1 MEITWAN
8 LFVFF
13 LSRNI
18 NNKCNYYSF
27 KIFPRFWLAYI
38 PRIIHNDQLLS
49 MTSIVQQNCQIIEQV
64 NRENLGTRL
73 GYFSSEHKMAEQSFH
88 SFHEEEI
95 RELLTKNQGSKLTH
109 TNSQNANDFDN
120 LRVKKISTN
129 KRLRV
134 RIIHVSQT
142 FGESRRRNVQTTCE
156 TNKTA
161 DERWSEK
168 STFFVSHW
176 REVLHRSPVPHMRMR
191 VLLLLF
197 LVVFITSVKNK
208 FFLQEALRTLDL

>member
-1 MEITWAN
+1 
-8 LFVFF
+8 
-13 LSRNI
+13 
-18 NNKCNYYSF
+18 
-27 KIFPRFWLAYI
+27 
-38 PRIIHNDQLLS
+38 

-73 GYFSSEHKMAEQSFH
+73 GYFGSEYKMAEQSFH
-88 SFHEEEI
+88 SFHEKEI
-95 RELLTKNQGSKLTH
+95 PELLTKNQGSKLTH

-120 LRVKKISTN
+120 LRVTKISTN

-142 FGESRRRNVQTTCE
+142 FGESRSNARRNVQTTCE

-161 DERWSEK
+161 DGRWAEK

-176 REVLHRSPVPHMRMR
+176 PDALHRGSVPHMRIR
-191 VLLLLF
+191 VLLLLLF
-197 LVVFITSVKNK
+197 LVVFVTYVKNK

>member
-1 MEITWAN
+1 
-8 LFVFF
+8 
-13 LSRNI
+13 
-18 NNKCNYYSF
+18 
-27 KIFPRFWLAYI
+27 
-38 PRIIHNDQLLS
+38 

-73 GYFSSEHKMAEQSFH
+73 GYFDSEYKMAEQSFH

-120 LRVKKISTN
+120 LRVTKISTN

-142 FGESRRRNVQTTCE
+142 FGESRSNARRNVQTTCE

-161 DERWSEK
+161 DER
-168 STFFVSHW
+168 
-176 REVLHRSPVPHMRMR
+176 
-191 VLLLLF
+191 
-197 LVVFITSVKNK
+197 
-208 FFLQEALRTLDL
+208 

>member
-1 MEITWAN
+1 
-8 LFVFF
+8 
-13 LSRNI
+13 
-18 NNKCNYYSF
+18 
-27 KIFPRFWLAYI
+27 
-38 PRIIHNDQLLS
+38 

-73 GYFSSEHKMAEQSFH
+73 GYFGSEYKMAEQSFH

-120 LRVKKISTN
+120 LRVTKISTN

-142 FGESRRRNVQTTCE
+142 FGGSRSNARRNVQTTCE

-161 DERWSEK
+161 ES
-168 STFFVSHW
+168 V
-176 REVLHRSPVPHMRMR
+176 EVRKAPF
-191 VLLLLF
+191 LLA
-197 LVVFITSVKNK
+197 TG
-208 FFLQEALRTLDL
+208 QRYCTEALCHTCACECCCCCSSWFSLHMSKINSFFKRP

>member
-1 MEITWAN
+1 
-8 LFVFF
+8 
-13 LSRNI
+13 
-18 NNKCNYYSF
+18 
-27 KIFPRFWLAYI
+27 
-38 PRIIHNDQLLS
+38 

-73 GYFSSEHKMAEQSFH
+73 GYFGSEYKMAEQSFH

-95 RELLTKNQGSKLTH
+95 RELSTKNQGSKLTH

-120 LRVKKISTN
+120 LRVTKISTN

-142 FGESRRRNVQTTCE
+142 FGESRSNARRNVQMTCE

-161 DERWSEK
+161 DER
-168 STFFVSHW
+168 
-176 REVLHRSPVPHMRMR
+176 
-191 VLLLLF
+191 
-197 LVVFITSVKNK
+197 
-208 FFLQEALRTLDL
+208 

>member
-1 MEITWAN
+1 
-8 LFVFF
+8 
-13 LSRNI
+13 
-18 NNKCNYYSF
+18 
-27 KIFPRFWLAYI
+27 
-38 PRIIHNDQLLS
+38 

-73 GYFSSEHKMAEQSFH
+73 GYFGSEYKMAEQSFH
-88 SFHEEEI
+88 SFHDEEI

-120 LRVKKISTN
+120 LRVTKISTN

-134 RIIHVSQT
+134 RTIHVSQT
-142 FGESRRRNVQTTCE
+142 FGESRSNARRNVQTTCE

-161 DERWSEK
+161 DERWAEK

-176 REVLHRSPVPHMRMR
+176 REVLHRSPVPHMRMW

-197 LVVFITSVKNK
+197 LVVFVTYVKNK